1 MIPVPLFDLK
11 FLGRACRRWCRNF
24 KSAALERGRLRS
36 GFNQLNK
43 GSFSSH
49 EAFKLVVVP
58 ALRNVST
65 AEKLLPTAAIS
76 PDLLEETA

>member
-1 MIPVPLFDLK
+1 MTNFES
-11 FLGRACRRWCRNF
+11 RALAPYPT
-24 KSAALERGRLRS
+24 KKPEKGRLRS